1 MNFHQLSLL
10 WIHVRNDT
18 PHATPG
24 SGQLLHVL
32 VAVSYALTPTRQF
45 PSPSDSFGG
54 DLQRRSNMSATTTH
68 ATHVDPRGLRVAAAI
83 TSVVVALVLVLPSP
97 AREILL
103 AVQVGVFALA
113 AFVGLKHSPYSI
125 FFAKVIRP
133 RIGAP
138 AELEDSRPPRFAQL
152 VGFVFTTVALLA
164 FVAGA
169 ATVGLIATAFAL
181 VAALLNA
188 AIGLCLGCELYL
200 VLRRFTPA
208 NA

>member
-1 MNFHQLSLL
+1 MS
-10 WIHVRNDT
+10 T
-18 PHATPG
+18 T
-24 SGQLLHVL
+24 ST
-32 VAVSYALTPTRQF
+32 YAPPQ
-45 PSPSDSFGG
+45 
-54 DLQRRSNMSATTTH
+54 
-68 ATHVDPRGLRVAAAI
+68 VDPRGLRVAAAI
-83 TSVVVALVLVLPSP
+83 TSIVVALVLVLPSP

-103 AVQVGVFALA
+103 AFQVGVFALA
-113 AFVGLKHSPYSI
+113 AFAGLKRSPYSI

-138 AELEDSRPPRFAQL
+138 AELEDARPPRFAQL
-152 VGFVFTTVALLA
+152 VGFAFTAVALLA

-169 ATVGLIATAFAL
+169 TTVGLVAAAFAL

-208 NA
+208 DA